1 VKFVFFG
8 TPQFAASILEHL
20 IEKGSVPAALVTN
33 PDRPAG
39 RKRLMTPPATKA
51 LIRKLGLDIP
61 VLQPEKIND
70 DFLEDLRNIG
80 ADIFIVMAYGKML
93 PKALIDMPKYGTVN
107 IHPSL
112 LPKYR
117 GPSPVQTAILNGETE
132 TGITLYKLDEQMDH
146 GPMLFSRKMDIR
158 PEDDNQSMMD
168 RMALISADM
177 VADDLF
183 PNIDTFS
190 PVPQNDTEATYTK
203 KFASSDGYIEYTDL
217 KKAET
222 DDKELADILDR
233 KIRALNPEPGCWT
246 MENNVRVKLIASE
259 MKDGFLRLK
268 MIQKEGKKPTIV

>member
-8 TPQFAASILEHL
+8 TPQFAASILERL

-39 RKRLMTPPATKA
+39 RKKLMTPPATKT
-51 LIRKLGLDIP
+51 LIRKLDLDIP

-70 DFLEDLRNIG
+70 DFLEDLRSIG

-132 TGITLYKLDEQMDH
+132 TGITLYRLDEQMDH
-146 GPMLFSRKMDIR
+146 GPIFFSRKMDIR

-168 RMALISADM
+168 RMAVVSADM

-183 PNIDTFS
+183 PNIDTLS
-190 PVPQNDTEATYTK
+190 LIPQNDDEATYTK
-203 KFASSDGYIEYTDL
+203 KFASSDGYIEYADL
-217 KKAET
+217 KKSET
-222 DDKELADILDR
+222 DDKELAKVFDK

-246 MENNVRVKLIASE
+246 MENGVRVKLIASE
-259 MKDGFLRLK
+259 MKDGLLRLK
-268 MIQKEGKKPTIV
+268 MIQKEGRKPTVV